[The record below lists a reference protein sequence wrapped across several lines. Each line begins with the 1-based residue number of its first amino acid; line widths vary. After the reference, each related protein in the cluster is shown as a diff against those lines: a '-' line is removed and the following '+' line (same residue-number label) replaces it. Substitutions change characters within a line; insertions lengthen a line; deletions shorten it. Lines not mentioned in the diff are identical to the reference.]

1 MPMTHLVKSSS
12 FVQSAYARLNP
23 YDRQYHC
30 EKKIPYDI
38 RGKSILLLGHLGAC
52 MHSPLQDVIA
62 LLIYE
67 LINYVHSFCSNK
79 SLQI

>member
-52 MHSPLQDVIA
+52 MHSPPPRCNSVIN
-62 LLIYE
+62 LRIDQL
-67 LINYVHSFCSNK
+67 CS
-79 SLQI
+79 

>member
-1 MPMTHLVKSSS
+1 
-12 FVQSAYARLNP
+12 LNP

-52 MHSPLQDVIA
+52 MHSPPPRCNSVIN
-62 LLIYE
+62 LRIDQL
-67 LINYVHSFCSNK
+67 CS
-79 SLQI
+79 

>member
-52 MHSPLQDVIA
+52 MHSPPPRWNSVIN
-62 LLIYE
+62 LRIDQL
-67 LINYVHSFCSNK
+67 CS
-79 SLQI
+79 